1 MFNSSLITYA
11 VSLHFTPDVN
21 KIITSAVNAI
31 AEVTGNSFIIEN
43 KIPPHVTIGAFH
55 VAKEDEAK
63 LIQMVEEFA
72 KSQKSGIIHFEEIG
86 NFNGKVLFLK
96 PEKDGFLSQMN
107 EELHTI
113 LLPEFEKAENGYY
126 LPEIWFPHTTLATRL
141 NTSSQ
146 GTLPLKALTSPFLGF
161 EINPKSSQ
169 FEKAFKIAE
178 SINLPLATEIN
189 EIAVY
194 QCSPFAELKRYKLD
208 V

>member
-1 MFNSSLITYA
+1 MSYNSSLITYA

-21 KIITSAVNAI
+21 EIISSTVKSI

-55 VAKEDEAK
+55 AAKEDEEK
-63 LIQMVEEFA
+63 LIQMVEDFA
-72 KSQKSGIIHFEEIG
+72 KSQKAGIIHFDEIG

-96 PEKDGFLSQMN
+96 PEKDGFLAQMN
-107 EELHTI
+107 AELHTI

-141 NTSSQ
+141 NQ
-146 GTLPLKALTSPFLGF
+146 
-161 EINPKSSQ
+161 SQ
-169 FEKAFKIAE
+169 FEKAAKIVG
-178 SINLPLATEIN
+178 SIELPLATEIN

>member
-1 MFNSSLITYA
+1 MGFDSSLITYA

-21 KIITSAVNAI
+21 NIITSAVKSI
-31 AEVTGNSFIIEN
+31 AEVTGNCFIIEN

-55 VAKEDEAK
+55 ATKADEAK
-63 LIQMVEEFA
+63 LIQMVEDFT
-72 KSQKSGIIHFEEIG
+72 KTQKAGTVQFTKIG

-96 PEKDGFLSQMN
+96 PEKDGFLSQIN
-107 EELHTI
+107 AELHSV

-141 NTSSQ
+141 NQ
-146 GTLPLKALTSPFLGF
+146 
-161 EINPKSSQ
+161 SQ
-169 FEKAFKIAE
+169 FEKALNITK
-178 SINLPLATEIN
+178 SIKLPLETKTN

-194 QCSPFAELKRYKLD
+194 QCSPFAELKRYKLE

>member
-1 MFNSSLITYA
+1 MSYDSSLITYA

-21 KIITSAVNAI
+21 DIITSAVKSI

-55 VAKEDEAK
+55 ATKADEAK
-63 LIQMVEEFA
+63 LIQMVEDFT
-72 KSQKSGIIHFEEIG
+72 KTQKAGTVQFTKIG

-96 PEKDGFLSQMN
+96 PEKDGFLVQIN
-107 EELHTI
+107 EELHSI
-113 LLPEFEKAENGYY
+113 LLPEFKKAENGYY

-141 NTSSQ
+141 NQ
-146 GTLPLKALTSPFLGF
+146 
-161 EINPKSSQ
+161 SQ
-169 FEKAFKIAE
+169 FEKAAKITE
-178 SINLPLATEIN
+178 TIKLPLETEIK

-194 QCSPFAELKRYKLD
+194 QCSPFAELNRYKLE

>member
-1 MFNSSLITYA
+1 MFDSNLITYA

-55 VAKEDEAK
+55 AVKDEEAR
-63 LIQMVEEFA
+63 LIQMVEEFT
-72 KSQKSGIIHFEEIG
+72 KSQKAGIVQFTEIG

-96 PEKDGFLSQMN
+96 PEKDGFLAQIN
-107 EELHTI
+107 AELHSI

-126 LPEIWFPHTTLATRL
+126 MPEIWFPHTTLATRL
-141 NTSSQ
+141 NQ
-146 GTLPLKALTSPFLGF
+146 
-161 EINPKSSQ
+161 SQ
-169 FEKAFKIAE
+169 FEKAIKIAKN
-178 SINLPLATEIN
+178 IKLPLATESN

-194 QCSPFAELKRYKLD
+194 QFSPFAELKRLSLD
-208 V
+208 S